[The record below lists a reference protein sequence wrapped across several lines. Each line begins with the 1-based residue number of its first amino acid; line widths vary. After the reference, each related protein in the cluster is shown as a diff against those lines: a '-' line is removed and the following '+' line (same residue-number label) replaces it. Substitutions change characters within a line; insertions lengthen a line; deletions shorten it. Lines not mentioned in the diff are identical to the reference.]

1 MRDLTTAIGLLFFI
15 EGLIVAIF
23 PSRIKNM
30 LKSIEKVKDQNL
42 RKIGIFF
49 LITGFLIVWY
59 IKS

>member
-59 IKS
+59 IKK

>member
-59 IKS
+59 IKN